1 VIGVEPDA
9 PHVLPRDVLSLRI
22 PLWLALPI
30 ALAAP
35 ICAQVPSLPFTLDDP
50 DAHWRLTP
58 YERKLANGFEAVAA
72 IASRNG
78 AIRMV
83 IFKSAGSQK
92 SAEPLADYAE
102 RLRKIVVREPT
113 ANLRT
118 ATTKRIGYK
127 GQLLSIDAPRV
138 DGTYQC
144 EIFAFA
150 VGDDCWSLLQITPP
164 GSKNASPFASL
175 KKAAPVPAGAVALT
189 PFRVQEDPVTS
200 FPISLRVTRDNRQD
214 HLDHIFVTDV
224 PEGSITEQVG
234 VKIGDEILR
243 IDGRP
248 VVEFSGGLGRR
259 SELGKILIDRRPG
272 STVEL
277 ALRSAGEKDTRNVT
291 LIAGQLRDQL
301 RRW

>member
-1 VIGVEPDA
+1 MPRGVF
-9 PHVLPRDVLSLRI
+9 SFRI

-30 ALAAP
+30 ALTAP
-35 ICAQVPSLPFTLDDP
+35 MRAQVPGLPFTLDDP
-50 DAHWRLTP
+50 DAHWRLAP
-58 YERKLANGFEAVAA
+58 SERKLADGFQSVAA
-72 IASRNG
+72 IAPRNG

-83 IFKSAGSQK
+83 IFKSVGSKK

-102 RLRKIVVREPT
+102 HLRKIAVREPT

-127 GQLLSIDAPRV
+127 GQLLSLEAPRA

-150 VGDDCWSLLQITPP
+150 VGDDYWALLQITPP
-164 GSKNASPFASL
+164 GSKNASLFASL

-200 FPISLRVTRDNRQD
+200 FPISMRVTRDNRQD

-272 STVEL
+272 STVEVHRSRVFEKMGV
-277 ALRSAGEKDTRNVT
+277 RSAVE
-291 LIAGQLRDQL
+291 LAQLLAPGRE
-301 RRW
+301 